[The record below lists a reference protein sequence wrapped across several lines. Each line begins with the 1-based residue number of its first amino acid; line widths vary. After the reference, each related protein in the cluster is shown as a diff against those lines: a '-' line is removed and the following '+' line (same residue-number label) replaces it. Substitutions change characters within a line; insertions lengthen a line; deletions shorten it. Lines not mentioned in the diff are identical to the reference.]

1 MKEIT
6 SDLRTEIQMSDDGTK
21 RYSLRKV
28 WDSGKPSLAIIML
41 APSQAG
47 DITLDTSSMLTINNC
62 HRLGKGSVTIVNL
75 FSKINDFALKEADT
89 EDPENI
95 RAIVAA
101 AESADCVV
109 LAAGTGK
116 QKNKTFQQR
125 LEQVLTAL
133 RPYESKLHCLCDKDG
148 GSRHLHPLS
157 PRVREW
163 HLSPLK
169 IAELMTT
176 PEPQQPEKA
185 PEKKPRGR
193 PKAAKKESKT
203 D

>member
-6 SDLRTEIQMSDDGTK
+6 SDLRTEILMSEDGTK
-21 RYSLRKV
+21 RYALKKV
-28 WDSGKPSLAIIML
+28 WDPDKPSLAIIML

-47 DITLDTSSMLTINNC
+47 EICLDTSSMLTINNC

-75 FSKINDFALKEADT
+75 FSKINDFALKEAEA

-116 QKNKTFQQR
+116 AKNKVFQQR
-125 LEQVLTAL
+125 LEQVLTHFVPT
-133 RPYESKLHCLCDKDG
+133 RPSCIASATMTVAADTCIPCRLVSESGTSRPSSCL
-148 GSRHLHPLS
+148 S
-157 PRVREW
+157 
-163 HLSPLK
+163 
-169 IAELMTT
+169 
-176 PEPQQPEKA
+176 
-185 PEKKPRGR
+185 
-193 PKAAKKESKT
+193 
-203 D
+203 

>member
-1 MKEIT
+1 
-6 SDLRTEIQMSDDGTK
+6 MSEDGTK
-21 RYSLRKV
+21 RYALKKV
-28 WDSGKPSLAIIML
+28 WDPDKPSLAIIML

-47 DITLDTSSMLTINNC
+47 EICLDTSSMLTINNC

-75 FSKINDFALKEADT
+75 FSKINDFALKEAEA
-89 EDPENI
+89 EDSENI

-133 RPYESKLHCLCDKDG
+133 RPYEAKLHCLCDKDG

-163 HLSPLK
+163 HLSPLRVC
-169 IAELMTT
+169 ELMTT
-176 PEPQQPEKA
+176 KEPQPPEKE

-193 PKAAKKESKT
+193 PKATKKESKT

>member
-6 SDLRTEIQMSDDGTK
+6 SDLRTEILLSDDGTK

-28 WDSGKPSLAIIML
+28 WDSSKPSLAIIML

-47 DITLDTSSMLTINNC
+47 EIALDTSSMLTINNC

-116 QKNKTFQQR
+116 AKNKTDASYFMTNPEDLKYEYIKHLHAITINKDVEKLSIKSPEFIQLENQKNR
-125 LEQVLTAL
+125 LESEISSIRAEMGDV
-133 RPYESKLHCLCDKDG
+133 KD
-148 GSRHLHPLS
+148 
-157 PRVREW
+157 
-163 HLSPLK
+163 
-169 IAELMTT
+169 M
-176 PEPQQPEKA
+176 
-185 PEKKPRGR
+185 KKKFEDFLASVG
-193 PKAAKKESKT
+193 K
-203 D
+203 

>member
-47 DITLDTSSMLTINNC
+47 EITLDTSSMLTINNC

>member
-6 SDLRTEIQMSDDGTK
+6 SDLRTEILMSEDGTK
-21 RYSLRKV
+21 RYALKKV
-28 WDSGKPSLAIIML
+28 WDSSKPSLAIIML

-47 DITLDTSSMLTINNC
+47 EICLDTSSMLTINNC

-75 FSKINDFALKEADT
+75 FSKINDFALKEADA

-116 QKNKTFQQR
+116 AKNKTFQQR

-133 RPYESKLHCLCDKDG
+133 RPYEAKLHCLCDNA
-148 GSRHLHPLS
+148 GSRP
-157 PRVREW
+157 
-163 HLSPLK
+163 
-169 IAELMTT
+169 
-176 PEPQQPEKA
+176 
-185 PEKKPRGR
+185 
-193 PKAAKKESKT
+193 
-203 D
+203 

>member
-6 SDLRTEIQMSDDGTK
+6 SDLRTEILMSEDGTK
-21 RYSLRKV
+21 RYALKKV
-28 WDSGKPSLAIIML
+28 WDPGKPSLAIIML

-47 DITLDTSSMLTINNC
+47 EICLDTSSMLTINNC

-75 FSKINDFALKEADT
+75 FSKINDFALKEAEA

-116 QKNKTFQQR
+116 AKNKVFQQR

-133 RPYESKLHCLCDKDG
+133 RPYEAKLHCLCDENG
-148 GSRHLHPLS
+148 GSKHLHPLS

-169 IAELMTT
+169 VSELMAS
-176 PEPQQPEKA
+176 PEPQQPEQE

-193 PKAAKKESKT
+193 PKVTKKEPKAE
-203 D
+203 

>member
-47 DITLDTSSMLTINNC
+47 EIALDTSSMLTINNS

-75 FSKINDFALKEADT
+75 FSKINDFALKEAEA

-95 RAIVAA
+95 RAIVTA

-116 QKNKTFQQR
+116 AKNKTFQQR

-133 RPYESKLHCLCDKDG
+133 HPYESKLHCLCDENG

-176 PEPQQPEKA
+176 PEPQPPEKA

-193 PKAAKKESKT
+193 PKAAKKETKSE
-203 D
+203 